1 MYKNTLILFLAVL
14 FAVPHALAQQSHP
27 NTIQIHASGSA
38 ELPADLITL
47 QVNINQY
54 HSDSKVAYDR
64 HREQEAYLTNLL
76 LERNIEDKDI
86 SASPINIHPSQ
97 RGNNDQGYQ
106 TRQQVKIRIDDP
118 TRFEEMQILLIEN
131 GFTSFS
137 GTFDATDKSAAREE
151 ALRNAVQEARSKAE
165 LLAEATGKRVVDV
178 REIRYTGSHTPY
190 AGQEQA
196 YRVMA
201 MDSSSGSLLQ
211 FEQFV
216 TVVENVTIYFQMDS

>member
-1 MYKNTLILFLAVL
+1 
-14 FAVPHALAQQSHP
+14 
-27 NTIQIHASGSA
+27 
-38 ELPADLITL
+38 
-47 QVNINQY
+47 
-54 HSDSKVAYDR
+54 
-64 HREQEAYLTNLL
+64 
-76 LERNIEDKDI
+76 
-86 SASPINIHPSQ
+86 
-97 RGNNDQGYQ
+97 
-106 TRQQVKIRIDDP
+106 
-118 TRFEEMQILLIEN
+118 MQILLIEN

-201 MDSSSGSLLQ
+201 MDSSSGSLLDRKSTRLNSSH
-211 FEQFV
+211 V
-216 TVVENVTIYFQMDS
+216 AI

>member
-1 MYKNTLILFLAVL
+1 MNT
-14 FAVPHALAQQSHP
+14 
-27 NTIQIHASGSA
+27 T
-38 ELPADLITL
+38 
-47 QVNINQY
+47 
-54 HSDSKVAYDR
+54 
-64 HREQEAYLTNLL
+64 
-76 LERNIEDKDI
+76 
-86 SASPINIHPSQ
+86 PINILTRQ
-97 RGNNDQGYQ
+97 RGNTVDGYQ
-106 TRQQVKIRIDDP
+106 TRQQVKIRIYDP
-118 TRFEEMQILLIEN
+118 TLFEEMQILLIEN

-178 REIRYTGSHTPY
+178 REIRYTGSHAPY
-190 AGQEQA
+190 AVQEQA
-196 YRVMA
+196 YRVLA